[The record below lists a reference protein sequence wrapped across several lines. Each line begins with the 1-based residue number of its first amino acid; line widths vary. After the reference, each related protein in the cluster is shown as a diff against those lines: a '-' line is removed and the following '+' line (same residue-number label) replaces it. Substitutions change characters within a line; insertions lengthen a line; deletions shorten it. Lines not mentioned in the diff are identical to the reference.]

1 MAYMSPDPLSA
12 NWSYDSAIDLFSL
25 NTMVPE
31 PFPLDIPN
39 DMLWDAKELPADFFA
54 APTDINGFTVSHD
67 ESLSSVCPLRL
78 PIPSFKVID
87 ANLRLVKDQESDD
100 QSFSPNNF
108 MASTPPSASTLDLPS
123 PIAMPMNI
131 KTEPQSTINPCTTQS
146 QQSKRKASMISN
158 SSSRYSSP
166 EFSPQQPSP
175 PQRSTT
181 TTTGRR
187 SRAAANTTNG
197 DENTVRG
204 RNAAKR
210 AAHNIIEKRYR
221 TNMNAKFVALE
232 KAMSVKT
239 SGVSKAVTSNSN
251 GVKSSASLKKSEILS
266 NAITYMQE
274 LQEVNERLRKEV
286 AALNRER
293 RANAYC

>member
-67 ESLSSVCPLRL
+67 ESLSS
-78 PIPSFKVID
+78 
-87 ANLRLVKDQESDD
+87 DQESDD
-100 QSFSPNNF
+100 QSFSPANF

-123 PIAMPMNI
+123 PMAMPMNI
-131 KTEPQSTINPCTTQS
+131 KTEPQTINPCTTQS
-146 QQSKRKASMISN
+146 QQSKRKASMIST
-158 SSSRYSSP
+158 SSSRYSSSP
-166 EFSPQQPSP
+166 ELPPQQPCTP
-175 PQRSTT
+175 PPTT
-181 TTTGRR
+181 TTRK
-187 SRAAANTTNG
+187 SRATSSTNNN
-197 DENTVRG
+197 DENTARG

-239 SGVSKAVTSNSN
+239 SGVSKAVSSTNSNISN

-266 NAITYMQE
+266 NAIAYMQE
-274 LQEVNERLRKEV
+274 LQEVNERLRKEIS
-286 AALNRER
+286 ALNREK

>member
-1 MAYMSPDPLSA
+1 MSPDPLSA

-25 NTMVPE
+25 NTMIPE

-67 ESLSSVCPLRL
+67 ESLSS
-78 PIPSFKVID
+78 
-87 ANLRLVKDQESDD
+87 DQESDD

-123 PIAMPMNI
+123 PMAMPMNI
-131 KTEPQSTINPCTTQS
+131 KTEPQTTINPCSTQS
-146 QQSKRKASMISN
+146 QQPKRKASMISD

-166 EFSPQQPSP
+166 ELSPQQPSP
-175 PQRSTT
+175 PPRQT

-187 SRAAANTTNG
+187 SRAANATNG
-197 DENTVRG
+197 DENTARG

-239 SGVSKAVTSNSN
+239 SGVSKAVSSTNSSSN

-274 LQEVNERLRKEV
+274 LQEMNERLRKEV
-286 AALNRER
+286 AALTRER

>member
-25 NTMVPE
+25 NTMIPE

-67 ESLSSVCPLRL
+67 ESLSS
-78 PIPSFKVID
+78 
-87 ANLRLVKDQESDD
+87 DQESDD

-123 PIAMPMNI
+123 PMAMPMNI
-131 KTEPQSTINPCTTQS
+131 KTEPQTTINPCSTQS
-146 QQSKRKASMISN
+146 QQPKRKASMISD

-166 EFSPQQPSP
+166 ELSPQQPSP
-175 PQRSTT
+175 PPRQT

-187 SRAAANTTNG
+187 SRAANATNG
-197 DENTVRG
+197 DENTARG

-239 SGVSKAVTSNSN
+239 SGVSKAVSSTNSSSN

-274 LQEVNERLRKEV
+274 LQEMNERLRKEV
-286 AALNRER
+286 AALTRER

>member
-25 NTMVPE
+25 NTMIPE

-67 ESLSSVCPLRL
+67 ESLSS
-78 PIPSFKVID
+78 
-87 ANLRLVKDQESDD
+87 DQESDD

-108 MASTPPSASTLDLPS
+108 MASTPPSASTLDLRS
-123 PIAMPMNI
+123 PMAMPMNI
-131 KTEPQSTINPCTTQS
+131 KTEPQTTINPCSTQS
-146 QQSKRKASMISN
+146 QQPKRKASMISD

-166 EFSPQQPSP
+166 ELSPQQPSP
-175 PQRSTT
+175 PPRPTT

-187 SRAAANTTNG
+187 SRTANATNG
-197 DENTVRG
+197 DENTARG

-239 SGVSKAVTSNSN
+239 SGVSKAVSSTNSNSN
-251 GVKSSASLKKSEILS
+251 GVKSPASLKKSEILS

-274 LQEVNERLRKEV
+274 LQEMNERLRKEV
-286 AALNRER
+286 AALTRER